1 MALASVLP
9 RVMPRAIARLEASD
23 GVLVTFDDG
32 PDPSSTPFLL
42 DILERESLAAMHFHL
57 GSRVL
62 HDAALVRACVERGD
76 AVGCHGFVHTRMTG
90 SASAIEDDL
99 ASAIAAL
106 RDAVGKPPLY
116 FRPPYGWWN
125 PMHTRVLDRLGLR
138 LMLWN
143 RMPGDF
149 LDGFS
154 ADAFAHALRADL
166 RAGDI
171 LVLHDQQRLVAQNRQ
186 ILPLLAG
193 VLREK
198 GLRSLGA
205 DALAEVA
212 P

>member
-1 MALASVLP
+1 MALASALP

-32 PDPSSTPFLL
+32 PDPVSTPILL
-42 DILERESLAAMHFHL
+42 DILERESLSAMHFHL

-62 HDAALVRACVERGD
+62 RDAALVRACVERGD
-76 AVGCHGFVHTRMTG
+76 AVGCHGHVHERMTG
-90 SASAIEDDL
+90 RAATIEADL
-99 ASAIAAL
+99 TAAIAAL

-125 PMHTRVLDRLGLR
+125 PLHTRVLDRLGLR

-154 ADAFAHALRADL
+154 AASFERALHADL

-171 LVLHDQQRLVAQNRQ
+171 IVLHDQQRLVAQNRE
-186 ILPLLAG
+186 ILPLLAR
-193 VLREK
+193 VLHEK

>member
-1 MALASVLP
+1 MTLASVLP
-9 RVMPRAIARLEASD
+9 RVMPRAVARLEASD

-32 PDPSSTPFLL
+32 PDPVSTPILL
-42 DILERESLAAMHFHL
+42 DILERESLSAMHFHL
-57 GSRVL
+57 GSRAL
-62 HDAALVRACVERGD
+62 RDPALVRACAERGD
-76 AVGCHGFVHTRMTG
+76 AIGCHGFVHTRMMG
-90 SASAIEDDL
+90 SAPAIEEEL
-99 ASAIAAL
+99 TVAIAAL

-125 PMHTRVLDRLGLR
+125 PLHTRVLDRLGLR
-138 LMLWN
+138 LMLWS

-154 ADAFAHALRADL
+154 PVAFEHALRADL

-171 LVLHDQQRLVAQNRQ
+171 LVLHDQQRLVAQNRE
-186 ILPLLAG
+186 ILPLLAR

>member
-1 MALASVLP
+1 MTLASLLP

-32 PDPSSTPFLL
+32 PDPVSTPILL

-57 GSRVL
+57 GSRAL
-62 HDAALVRACVERGD
+62 RDAALVRACVERGD

-90 SASAIEDDL
+90 RGAAIEEDL
-99 ASAIAAL
+99 TAAIAAL

-125 PMHTRVLDRLGLR
+125 PMHMRVLDRLGLR
-138 LMLWN
+138 LMLWS

-154 ADAFAHALRADL
+154 AAGFAHALRADL

-171 LVLHDQQRLVAQNRQ
+171 LVLHDQQRLVAQNRE